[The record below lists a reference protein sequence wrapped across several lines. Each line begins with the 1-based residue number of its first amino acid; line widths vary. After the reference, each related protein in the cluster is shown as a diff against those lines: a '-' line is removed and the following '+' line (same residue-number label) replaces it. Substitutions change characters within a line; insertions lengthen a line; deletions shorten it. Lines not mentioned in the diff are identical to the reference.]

1 MKRILVAAQ
10 ASDVKVKTVDFAC
23 YIARVTDSGLVC
35 ALIDGIDGANE
46 DNLTNPGI
54 PERGIVSTFRAD
66 VQIEPGI
73 LRTNKKIFAEACTNR
88 GVNCEFLPNLPL
100 EINELLKE
108 SRFSDLIIIDPTI
121 SFENR
126 LEGIPSLFVEQLLKR
141 TECPVIVAPESFDG
155 CEETI
160 FAYDGSKSSMFAIRQ
175 FTNLFPELRNVKLT
189 VLEVGDEN
197 NRFITEMD
205 RLAEWLKN
213 YYSNVDYK
221 LLYGRPKDELFGY
234 LLEKEKAIVVMG
246 AFGRT
251 MLSSLLSKS
260 NAELILKALNLPV
273 FISHT

>member
-23 YIARVTDSGLVC
+23 YIARVTDSDLVC
-35 ALIDGIDGANE
+35 ALIDGIDGADE
-46 DNLTNPGI
+46 DNLKDPGI
-54 PERGIVSTFRAD
+54 AERAILSTFRSD
-66 VQIEPGI
+66 LQIEPGI
-73 LRTNKKIFAEACTNR
+73 LRTNKKIFEEACTNR

-126 LEGIPSLFVEQLLKR
+126 FEGIPSVFVEQLLKR
-141 TECPVIVAPESFDG
+141 TECPVIVAPESFDV
-155 CEETI
+155 CEEII

-234 LLEKEKAIVVMG
+234 LLEKQKAIVVMG